1 LAHRTIFLSIWAF
14 TPPEGLMRKILY
26 GEILDPEP
34 GPEKARADEKRVREG
49 FWKKVRASASK
60 IPFMEDVVAAYYCAL
75 DPATPSRARY
85 VLFGALAYFV
95 LPLDW
100 VPDILL
106 GFGFTDDIAVLA
118 AAFSAI
124 RSNIRDAHYISA
136 RRALAAQETDM
147 PQGDT
152 EKA

>member
-1 LAHRTIFLSIWAF
+1 
-14 TPPEGLMRKILY
+14 MRKILY

-34 GPEKARADEKRVREG
+34 GPEKARANEKRVREG
-49 FWKKVRASASK
+49 FWNTVRKAASK
-60 IPFMEDVVAAYYCAL
+60 VPFIEDVVAGYYCAL
-75 DPATPSRARY
+75 DPSTPSRARY
-85 VLFGALAYFV
+85 ILFGALAYFV

-124 RSNIRDAHYISA
+124 RSNIREAHYISA
-136 RRALAAQETDM
+136 RRALAAHDIDA
-147 PQGDT
+147 PKGDT
-152 EKA
+152 QKA

>member
-1 LAHRTIFLSIWAF
+1 MA
-14 TPPEGLMRKILY
+14 PEGLMRKILY

-49 FWKKVRASASK
+49 FWKKVRTAASK

-75 DPATPSRARY
+75 DPSTPSRARY

-100 VPDILL
+100 VPDFLL

-118 AAFSAI
+118 AAVSAI
-124 RSNIRDAHYISA
+124 RSNIREAHYLSA
-136 RRALAAQETDM
+136 RKALAAQDIEM
-147 PQGDT
+147 QQGDT